1 MPMQVCHR
9 TAGRLATPSPNPMT
23 QMLWLVAALVLLPC
37 GWFAAA
43 WRYKRQ
49 LGALQEQLQAVR
61 RTAAEHAQQ
70 ARRQMGQLQAELAAR
85 QPLPVAERELRDAAA
100 TDPAPSGARAEAGF
114 ASTVA
119 RSDGFPQTVLVRPP
133 PKRR

>member
-1 MPMQVCHR
+1 
-9 TAGRLATPSPNPMT
+9 MT
-23 QMLWLVAALVLLPC
+23 QSLWLVASLLLLPC

-85 QPLPVAERELRDAAA
+85 PPLPSVGSELRDAAA
-100 TDPAPSGARAEAGF
+100 TEPSPGGARAGAGF
-114 ASTVA
+114 ASAVTL
-119 RSDGFPQTVLVRPP
+119 SDGFPHTVLVPPP

>member
-1 MPMQVCHR
+1 MQVCHR

-70 ARRQMGQLQAELAAR
+70 ARRQMGQLQALS
-85 QPLPVAERELRDAAA
+85 LIHI
-100 TDPAPSGARAEAGF
+100 
-114 ASTVA
+114 
-119 RSDGFPQTVLVRPP
+119 
-133 PKRR
+133 

>member
-1 MPMQVCHR
+1 
-9 TAGRLATPSPNPMT
+9 MT

-43 WRYKRQ
+43 QFDNRWLVK
-49 LGALQEQLQAVR
+49 LPAPADLTALEITRVLYVVPSQA
-61 RTAAEHAQQ
+61 
-70 ARRQMGQLQAELAAR
+70 
-85 QPLPVAERELRDAAA
+85 PPIELRDAAA